1 VQDITNMTYYIVC
14 QTHFLRQELN
24 CRTITQRNLE
34 RGVITNISQI
44 INPNERRIALTFTE
58 QPDVVYVYTLST
70 MMIRFYGSVSY
81 LGTLENEITSVSI
94 NSGLLMVTFKI
105 GKRIDIY
112 RLEDI

>member
-1 VQDITNMTYYIVC
+1 
-14 QTHFLRQELN
+14 
-24 CRTITQRNLE
+24 
-34 RGVITNISQI
+34 
-44 INPNERRIALTFTE
+44 
-58 QPDVVYVYTLST
+58 